1 MKTSILIIS
10 YVPPYNRQG
19 FDIAESLRSVGYDVR
34 LYQMNGI
41 SDKSKNI
48 IGVKCTKPH
57 GAFHKFHMILN
68 LMRFLFRTLFRKKD
82 IVICIGKPM
91 LILGGFYNIFFRSK
105 LIWYS
110 LEYSKLGAL
119 DRFVYQKCVS
129 GYIDV
134 EENRREAIFAEYGGK
149 AKSLVCYNM
158 PNLRTKSIIGG
169 KLRNYLKKEC
179 GLIGDEQVIIYAGS
193 YQSYACLDNI
203 VKVSQSFDENRKL
216 VLMMYGIPDHLK
228 SLSKKCIVVPPVH
241 GEDFYEWLSDADCA
255 LLPYESKDDFN
266 VQNCSPQKIFDC
278 YCVGVP
284 YIASNRPLIRKC
296 LAPYPDAGIVCD
308 FTNIDD
314 IKTKIETLL
323 SSQLDRRTTMQ
334 TLHKERFNY
343 GVFREKTESLIN
355 SVLEKQT

>member
-1 MKTSILIIS
+1 
-10 YVPPYNRQG
+10 
-19 FDIAESLRSVGYDVR
+19 
-34 LYQMNGI
+34 
-41 SDKSKNI
+41 
-48 IGVKCTKPH
+48 
-57 GAFHKFHMILN
+57 
-68 LMRFLFRTLFRKKD
+68 
-82 IVICIGKPM
+82 
-91 LILGGFYNIFFRSK
+91 
-105 LIWYS
+105 
-110 LEYSKLGAL
+110 
-119 DRFVYQKCVS
+119 
-129 GYIDV
+129 
-134 EENRREAIFAEYGGK
+134 
-149 AKSLVCYNM
+149 M

-216 VLMMYGIPDHLK
+216 VLMMYDIPDHLK
-228 SLSKKCIVVPPVH
+228 SLSRKCIVVPPVH

-343 GVFREKTESLIN
+343 GVLREKTENLIK
-355 SVLEKQT
+355 SVLEK